1 MARITRYLENFQ
13 DGTVQGAAKNF
24 ATVAFLED
32 VYITNTGTVD
42 AVVDLVTATQGQ
54 GGGFLL
60 RGIKIP
66 VGVTLDVLEGKPI
79 RLLNGK
85 GTVVLRNWSDSNAD
99 IDVTYITS

>member
-1 MARITRYLENFQ
+1 MARITRFLENFQ
-13 DGTVQGAAKNF
+13 DGTQQAAGKAF

-42 AVVDLVTATQGQ
+42 AVVDMNIATQGQ
-54 GGGFLL
+54 GGGYLL
-60 RGIKIP
+60 KNTKIP

-85 GTVVLRNWSDSNAD
+85 GGIFLQNWSDSNAD

>member
-1 MARITRYLENFQ
+1 MARITRFLEDFQ
-13 DGTVQGAAKNF
+13 DGTQQGSSKSF

-42 AVVDLVTATQGQ
+42 AIVGMIVATGQGQ
-54 GGGFLL
+54 AFLL
-60 RGIKIP
+60 KDTKIP
-66 VGVTLDVLEGKPI
+66 VGVTLDVLEGKSI

-85 GTVVLRNWSDSNAD
+85 GAVFLQNWSDSNAD

>member
-1 MARITRYLENFQ
+1 MARITRFLENFQ
-13 DGTVQGAAKNF
+13 NGTSIGASKSF

-42 AVVDLVTATQGQ
+42 AVVSMNVATQGQ
-54 GGGFLL
+54 GGAYFL
-60 RGIKIP
+60 RNTKIP
-66 VGVTLDVLEGKPI
+66 VGVTLDVLGGKPI

-85 GTVVLRNWSDSNAD
+85 GGIFLQNWSDSNAD

>member
-1 MARITRYLENFQ
+1 MARITRFLENFQ
-13 DGTVQGAAKNF
+13 NGTSQGASKSF

-42 AVVDLVTATQGQ
+42 AIVGMNVATQGQ
-54 GGGFLL
+54 GGAYIL
-60 RGIKIP
+60 RSTKIP
-66 VGVTLDVLEGKPI
+66 VGVTLDVLEGRPV

-85 GTVVLRNWSDSNAD
+85 GGIFLENWSDSNAD

>member
-13 DGTVQGAAKNF
+13 DGTVGAAGKSF
-24 ATVAFLED
+24 ATVTFLED

-42 AVVDLVTATQGQ
+42 AVVDLQTATQGQ
-54 GGGFLL
+54 GGAWLL
-60 RGIKIP
+60 KGIKIP

-85 GTVVLRNWSDSNAD
+85 GAIFLQNWSDSNAD

>member
-1 MARITRYLENFQ
+1 MARITRYLEDFQ
-13 DGTVQGAAKNF
+13 DGTVQSAGKSF

-42 AVVDLVTATQGQ
+42 AVVDLSTATQGQ
-54 GGGFLL
+54 GGAYLL

-66 VGVTLDVLEGKPI
+66 VGVTLDVLEGKPV

-85 GTVVLRNWSDSNAD
+85 GSVFLQNWTDSNAD